1 METETKTEAA
11 RGEGVAFAGHIKRE
25 SQQNPQTEMVD
36 DRLRALHAAVEEAG
50 RSSRGRRSECTGE
63 HGHLGIWNVV
73 VVCPVLPGTAFD
85 IPAVCLTHIGIC
97 LPVPKQNKLQ
107 QSATRGGRE

>member
-36 DRLRALHAAVEEAG
+36 DRLRALHAAVEEEQQGKKYSGKGKSVLESMGTWAFG
-50 RSSRGRRSECTGE
+50 MLLWFARCCPAL
-63 HGHLGIWNVV
+63 HL
-73 VVCPVLPGTAFD
+73 
-85 IPAVCLTHIGIC
+85 IC
-97 LPVPKQNKLQ
+97 LLCV
-107 QSATRGGRE
+107 

>member
-36 DRLRALHAAVEEAG
+36 DRLRALHAAVEEEGGAAG
-50 RSSRGRRSECTGE
+50 EEEECVLESMGTWAFGMLLWFARCCPAL
-63 HGHLGIWNVV
+63 HL
-73 VVCPVLPGTAFD
+73 
-85 IPAVCLTHIGIC
+85 IC
-97 LPVPKQNKLQ
+97 LLCV
-107 QSATRGGRE
+107 

>member
-36 DRLRALHAAVEEAG
+36 DRLRALHAAVEEEEEEQQGKGKRVYWRAWAL
-50 RSSRGRRSECTGE
+50 
-63 HGHLGIWNVV
+63 GHLECCCG
-73 VVCPVLPGTAFD
+73 LPGAARHC
-85 IPAVCLTHIGIC
+85 I
-97 LPVPKQNKLQ
+97 
-107 QSATRGGRE
+107 